1 MAILVKAYLNKATV
15 CLTLILVLLFSPFVS
30 AKTDLQSYFIQVT
43 EATQALEQGDSS
55 QAHQKLEDLES
66 SFGKE
71 SQASSPAGQATQL
84 AIEAAKADL
93 SHDKLVAISR
103 SLLAFDKEQN
113 PVDESAAKDKLEK
126 RLTPLIM
133 QLESAIAKQDIESV
147 KLAYKQVN
155 SGWTANESIVRS
167 TSSAYYNRIETS
179 LALLRAA
186 IELEPVD
193 YQIIEVNSQSLKQA
207 IQDFLTGTEL
217 ESATGTNLA
226 SLKDGLQLLE
236 RAKEAFAKGQ
246 TSQAK
251 EAMQSFIELWP
262 SIEGEVST
270 RNYKLY
276 IRVEQETPVI
286 MVKGQEPTYQT
297 KLESLIDE
305 LKQINK
311 ASQYSY
317 WDVTLIVLREGLEA
331 MLIVLALVASLK
343 SLKAKRPLAYVYAG
357 TATGLL
363 ASIAL
368 ALALT
373 ALLPTIFSGV
383 ARELIEAVTGFFAV
397 VTLTL
402 VGIWLHRSSS
412 LASWQAY
419 IDRQLA
425 AYQRTGRL
433 WTLFGVSFLA
443 VFREGAETILF
454 LVGILS
460 KISFWEML
468 LGISLA
474 TLILSLVWLVLK
486 YLANR
491 LSLPWLFKILTI
503 GIYVLA
509 FKILGVS
516 IHTLI
521 VTRYLPANPIVWGN
535 LQAIEWLGFYPTWWT
550 VASQAL
556 YLLGLVL
563 IFFLVSKGEK
573 TDG

>member
-71 SQASSPAGQATQL
+71 SQASSPAGQATQS

-103 SLLAFDKEQN
+103 ALLAFDKEQN

-126 RLTPLIM
+126 RLTPLIK

-167 TSSAYYNRIETS
+167 TSSAHYNRIETS

-217 ESATGTNLA
+217 ESAKGTNLA

-357 TATGLL
+357 TGTGLL

-454 LVGILS
+454 LGILS

-521 VTRYLPANPIVWGN
+521 VTQYLPANPIVWGN
-535 LQAIEWLGFYPTWWT
+535 LRAIEWLGFYPTWWT

>member
-1 MAILVKAYLNKATV
+1 MAILVKAYLNKVSV
-15 CLTLILVLLFSPFVS
+15 CLALILVLLFSPLVS

-55 QAHQKLEDLES
+55 QVHQKLEALES

-71 SQASSPAGQATQL
+71 SQASSPAGQATQS

-103 SLLAFDKEQN
+103 ALLAFDKEQN

-126 RLTPLIM
+126 RLTPLIK
-133 QLESAIAKQDIESV
+133 QLESATAKQDIESV

-167 TSSAYYNRIETS
+167 TSSAHYNRIETS

-276 IRVEQETPVI
+276 TRVEQETPVI
-286 MVKGQEPTYQT
+286 MVKGQDPTYQT

-357 TATGLL
+357 TGTGLL

-419 IDRQLA
+419 VDRQLA

-454 LVGILS
+454 LVGILP

-474 TLILSLVWLVLK
+474 TLILAFVWLVLK

-521 VTRYLPANPIVWGN
+521 VTQYLPANPIVWGN

>member
-15 CLTLILVLLFSPFVS
+15 CLTLILVLFFSPLVS

-71 SQASSPAGQATQL
+71 SQASSPAGQATQS

-103 SLLAFDKEQN
+103 ALLAFDKEQN

-126 RLTPLIM
+126 RLTPLIK

-167 TSSAYYNRIETS
+167 TSSAHYNRIETS

-217 ESATGTNLA
+217 ESAKGTNLA

-357 TATGLL
+357 TGTGLL

-468 LGISLA
+468 LGISVA

-521 VTRYLPANPIVWGN
+521 VTQYLPANPIVWGN
-535 LQAIEWLGFYPTWWT
+535 LRAIEWLGFYPTWWT

-563 IFFLVSKGEK
+563 IFFLVSRGEK

>member
-1 MAILVKAYLNKATV
+1 MAILVKAYLNRYV
-15 CLTLILVLLFSPFVS
+15 SCLALMAILFFSPLVS
-30 AKTDLQSYFIQVT
+30 AKTDLQPYFIQVT
-43 EATQALEQGDSS
+43 EATQALEEGDSS
-55 QAHQKLEDLES
+55 LAQQKLEALDS
-66 SFGKE
+66 SFAKE
-71 SQASSPAGQATQL
+71 SQATSPAGQATKS

-93 SHDKLVAISR
+93 THENLVTISR
-103 SLLAFDKEQN
+103 ALLAFDKEQN
-113 PVDESAAKDKLEK
+113 PVDESAAKTKLEK
-126 RLTPLIM
+126 RMTPLFN
-133 QLESAIAKQDIESV
+133 QLESAIVKQDIEAV

-155 SGWTANESIVRS
+155 NGWTANESIVRS
-167 TSSAYYNRIETS
+167 TSSAHYNRIETA

-193 YQIIEVNSQSLKQA
+193 YQVIEVNSGSLKQA
-207 IQDFLTGTEL
+207 IQDFLTGTEA
-217 ESATGTNLA
+217 SAVSTTNGA
-226 SLKDGLQLLE
+226 KD
-236 RAKEAFAKGQ
+236 AFTKGQ
-246 TSQAK
+246 TNQAK
-251 EAMQSFIELWP
+251 QLMQSFIELWP

-276 IRVEQETPVI
+276 TRVEQETPVI
-286 MVKGQEPTYQT
+286 MVKGQDPIYQA
-297 KLESLIDE
+297 KLDALIDD

-311 ASQYSY
+311 SSQYSY

-331 MLIVLALVASLK
+331 MLIVLALVASLR

-357 TATGLL
+357 TGTGLL

-397 VTLTL
+397 VSLTL

-474 TLILSLVWLVLK
+474 TLILALVWLVLK

-521 VTRYLPANPIVWGN
+521 VTQYLPANPIVWGN

>member
-71 SQASSPAGQATQL
+71 SQASSPAGQATQS

-103 SLLAFDKEQN
+103 ALLAFDKEQN

-126 RLTPLIM
+126 RLTPLIK

-167 TSSAYYNRIETS
+167 TSSAHYNRIETS

-217 ESATGTNLA
+217 ESAKGTNLA

-357 TATGLL
+357 TGTGLL

-521 VTRYLPANPIVWGN
+521 VTQYLPANPIVWGN
-535 LQAIEWLGFYPTWWT
+535 LRAIEWLGFYPTWWT

-563 IFFLVSKGEK
+563 IFFLVSRGEK

>member
-1 MAILVKAYLNKATV
+1 MAILVKAYLNRYV
-15 CLTLILVLLFSPFVS
+15 SCLALMVILFFSPLVS
-30 AKTDLQSYFIQVT
+30 AKTDLQTYFIQVT
-43 EATQALEQGDSS
+43 EATQALEEGDSS
-55 QAHQKLEDLES
+55 LAQQKLEALDS
-66 SFGKE
+66 SFAKE
-71 SQASSPAGQATQL
+71 SQATSPAGQATKS

-93 SHDKLVAISR
+93 THENLVTISR
-103 SLLAFDKEQN
+103 ALLAFDKEQN
-113 PVDESAAKDKLEK
+113 PVDESAAKTKLEK
-126 RLTPLIM
+126 RMTPLFN
-133 QLESAIAKQDIESV
+133 QLESAIAKQDIEAV

-155 SGWTANESIVRS
+155 SAWTANESIVRS
-167 TSSAYYNRIETS
+167 TSSAHYNRIETA

-193 YQIIEVNSQSLKQA
+193 YQVIEVNSGSLKQA
-207 IQDFLTGTEL
+207 IQDFLTGTEA
-217 ESATGTNLA
+217 SAVSTTNGA
-226 SLKDGLQLLE
+226 SLKDGLQLLD
-236 RAKEAFAKGQ
+236 RAKDAFTKGQ
-246 TSQAK
+246 TNQAK
-251 EAMQSFIELWP
+251 QLMQSFIELWP

-270 RNYKLY
+270 RNYRLY
-276 IRVEQETPVI
+276 TRVEQETPVI
-286 MVKGQEPTYQT
+286 MVKGQDPIYQA
-297 KLESLIDE
+297 KLDALIDD

-311 ASQYSY
+311 SSQYSY

-331 MLIVLALVASLK
+331 MLIVLALVASLR

-357 TATGLL
+357 TGTGLL

-443 VFREGAETILF
+443 VFREGAETIL

-474 TLILSLVWLVLK
+474 TLILALVWLVLK

-521 VTRYLPANPIVWGN
+521 VTQYLPANPIVWGN

-573 TDG
+573 ADG

>member
-1 MAILVKAYLNKATV
+1 
-15 CLTLILVLLFSPFVS
+15 
-30 AKTDLQSYFIQVT
+30 
-43 EATQALEQGDSS
+43 
-55 QAHQKLEDLES
+55 
-66 SFGKE
+66 
-71 SQASSPAGQATQL
+71 
-84 AIEAAKADL
+84 
-93 SHDKLVAISR
+93 
-103 SLLAFDKEQN
+103 
-113 PVDESAAKDKLEK
+113 
-126 RLTPLIM
+126 
-133 QLESAIAKQDIESV
+133 
-147 KLAYKQVN
+147 
-155 SGWTANESIVRS
+155 
-167 TSSAYYNRIETS
+167 
-179 LALLRAA
+179 
-186 IELEPVD
+186 
-193 YQIIEVNSQSLKQA
+193 
-207 IQDFLTGTEL
+207 
-217 ESATGTNLA
+217 
-226 SLKDGLQLLE
+226 
-236 RAKEAFAKGQ
+236 
-246 TSQAK
+246 
-251 EAMQSFIELWP
+251 
-262 SIEGEVST
+262 
-270 RNYKLY
+270 
-276 IRVEQETPVI
+276 
-286 MVKGQEPTYQT
+286 
-297 KLESLIDE
+297 
-305 LKQINK
+305 
-311 ASQYSY
+311 
-317 WDVTLIVLREGLEA
+317 
-331 MLIVLALVASLK
+331 MLIVLALVASLR

-357 TATGLL
+357 TGTGLL

-474 TLILSLVWLVLK
+474 TLILALVWLVLK

-521 VTRYLPANPIVWGN
+521 VTQYLPANPIVWGN

>member
-1 MAILVKAYLNKATV
+1 MAILVKAYLNKASV
-15 CLTLILVLLFSPFVS
+15 CLALILVLLFSPFVS

-43 EATQALEQGDSS
+43 EATQALEQGESS
-55 QAHQKLEDLES
+55 LAHQKLEDLES

-71 SQASSPAGQATQL
+71 SQASSPAGQATQS

-103 SLLAFDKEQN
+103 ALLAFDKEQN

-126 RLTPLIM
+126 RLTPLIK

-167 TSSAYYNRIETS
+167 TSSAHYNRIETS

-217 ESATGTNLA
+217 ESAKGTNLA

-331 MLIVLALVASLK
+331 MLIVLALVASLR

-357 TATGLL
+357 TGTGLL

-474 TLILSLVWLVLK
+474 TLILALVWLVLK
-486 YLANR
+486 FLANR

-521 VTRYLPANPIVWGN
+521 VTQYLPANPIVWGN

-556 YLLGLVL
+556 YLLGLVFV
-563 IFFLVSKGEK
+563 FFLVSRGEK